1 MLTKCWFKE
10 FIDALLEWRFGL
22 LLAKF
27 YRMVEFTPFVGNT
40 TERRKKKKKNM
51 NKERVGSNNPKT
63 CI

>member
-40 TERRKKKKKNM
+40 TERTKKKKKNM
-51 NKERVGSNNPKT
+51 NKERGGSNHPQT